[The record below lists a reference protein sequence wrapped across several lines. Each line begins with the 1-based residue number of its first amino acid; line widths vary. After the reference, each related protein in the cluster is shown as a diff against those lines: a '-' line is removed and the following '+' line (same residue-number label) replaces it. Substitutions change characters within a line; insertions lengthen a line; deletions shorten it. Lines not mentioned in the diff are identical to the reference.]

1 MISKEAFMDIIAL
14 KRSGLSIRKIARKL
28 HIHRKTVRKHL
39 AAGSFPE
46 YHRKTEKPSLLDPY
60 RQVIRD
66 YLDDDDY
73 QGTWLL
79 DRVKRMGYTGSYET
93 LKIYVRSIKGQKAR
107 IAYTRFETEPGLQAQ
122 VDWGDFKV
130 TDALGRT
137 TTLYAFVMVLGFSRA
152 MYVEF
157 VERCTLEVF
166 MDCHIR
172 AFRELGGVPAE
183 ILYDNMKSV
192 VIGREDGK
200 PVFNTEFLHFARNY
214 GFTPRACPPYSPW
227 VKGKVER
234 PVDYIRE
241 RFWRGDEYS
250 SLAGANKDVLAWI
263 AETANQRVHGT
274 HRQIV
279 QVRWDEEKPHLGH
292 LPPSDYDTSLKFFRK
307 VYKDC
312 LLSYG
317 GNRYYVPPQAVGR
330 RVMLKV
336 KGDQLRIY
344 HDDQLLAFY
353 EVSNTKGAV
362 IGIPRVKSTPRE
374 QMPRY
379 GHDKGHATR
388 GLVTGTLYPEV
399 HKRPLAEYEHFAQGG
414 A

>member
-1 MISKEAFMDIIAL
+1 MISKEAFMDIVAL

-28 HIHRKTVRKHL
+28 GIHRKTVRKHL
-39 AAGSFPE
+39 AAASFPE
-46 YHRKTEKPSLLDPY
+46 YHHKEGKPSLLDPY
-60 RQVIRD
+60 RQAIRD
-66 YLDDDDY
+66 FLDEDAY
-73 QGTWLL
+73 QATWLL
-79 DRVKRMGYTGSYET
+79 ERIKKMGYTGSYET
-93 LKIYVRSIKGQKAR
+93 LKIYVRSLKGQKAR
-107 IAYTRFETEPGLQAQ
+107 IAYTRFETEPGFQAQ

-130 TDALGRT
+130 TDPLGKT

-172 AFRELGGVPAE
+172 ALKALGGVPVE

-192 VIGREDGK
+192 VVGRENGK
-200 PVFNTEFLHFARNY
+200 PVFNAEFLHFARHC
-214 GFTPRACPPYSPW
+214 GFAPRACPPYSPW

-234 PVDYIRE
+234 PMDYIRE
-241 RFWRGDEYS
+241 RFWRGYHYS
-250 SLAGANKDVLAWI
+250 SLARTNGDILAWLT
-263 AETANQRVHGT
+263 ETANHRTHGT
-274 HRQIV
+274 HRQKV
-279 QVRWDEEKPHLGH
+279 QTRWEEETPHLGP

-307 VYKDC
+307 AYKDC

-317 GNRYYVPPQAVGR
+317 GSRYAVPPQAVGR
-330 RVMLKV
+330 TVMLKV
-336 KGDQLRIY
+336 KGDHLRIY
-344 HDDQLLAFY
+344 HDDELLALHQIS
-353 EVSNTKGAV
+353 EKHGAV
-362 IGIPRVKSTPRE
+362 IGLPSIRQRSPE

-379 GHDKGHATR
+379 GYDKGKATR

-399 HKRPLAEYEHFAQGG
+399 YARPLAEYERFAQGD